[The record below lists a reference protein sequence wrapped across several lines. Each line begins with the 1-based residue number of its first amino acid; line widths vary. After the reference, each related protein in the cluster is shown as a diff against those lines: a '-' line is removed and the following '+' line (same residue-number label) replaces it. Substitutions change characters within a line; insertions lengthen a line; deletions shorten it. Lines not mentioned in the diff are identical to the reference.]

1 MLCGFGKRSQSTEK
15 QDRDEAVDHTPRLIF
30 EARFGRVVIAV
41 GLETSIEGGLLA
53 RDRAVW
59 LGSWHWLQRHSLG
72 QLRVV

>member
-1 MLCGFGKRSQSTEK
+1 MLCGLGKEIAVVGK

-53 RDRAVW
+53 RD
-59 LGSWHWLQRHSLG
+59 
-72 QLRVV
+72 